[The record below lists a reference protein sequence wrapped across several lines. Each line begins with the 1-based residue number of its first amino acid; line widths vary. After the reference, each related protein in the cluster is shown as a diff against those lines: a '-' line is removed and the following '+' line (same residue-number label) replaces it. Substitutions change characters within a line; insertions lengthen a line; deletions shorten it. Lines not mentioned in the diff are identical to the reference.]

1 LHQAR
6 LALDRD
12 RIIEYI
18 LKTLPTNRPESS
30 SKRAQGSSAP
40 RGSETLLVVEDDPIV
55 RKVAV
60 RILERQGYT
69 VFQAGSGDSAIALV
83 EKEELEFDLMMTDML
98 MPYMNG
104 CELADNLKQKL
115 QRPMKVLFTSGYGAD
130 NMALDGVIDDGDEFI
145 SKPYT
150 PKELAIKI
158 RTILDG

>member
-1 LHQAR
+1 LHRAR
-6 LALDRD
+6 FALDRD
-12 RIIEYI
+12 RIIGYI
-18 LKTLPTNRPESS
+18 LKTLPSNKPESS
-30 SKRAQGSSAP
+30 SKPAQGSNAP

-55 RKVAV
+55 LKVAV
-60 RILERQGYT
+60 RILERQGYK
-69 VFQAGSGDSAIALV
+69 VFQASSGDNAIELI
-83 EKEELEFDLMMTDML
+83 EKQQIAFDLMMTDML

-104 CELADNLKQKL
+104 RELADNLKQML

-130 NMALDGVIDDGDEFI
+130 NMALDGVLDDGDEFI